1 MVSFL
6 GFFNLLLLQ
15 FLIVGCAGLMQQR
28 GPVRSAEVRDF
39 PHQARTGDELR
50 KKILVLPFIDSE
62 LQRSHAVTEIARR
75 TVVEELVKTG
85 QFVVINNNDFPQDL
99 RSFQRAGG
107 DYDMEAV
114 SRIAASMGITAVME
128 GKVVD
133 IRARRAGDELGVFRQ
148 VRASVNAEV
157 QVRVWGARVAKEIFS
172 GTRQATVE
180 SSVTR
185 ALERSE
191 SDRHL
196 SEDPTLIRQGVRNA
210 FQATIP
216 SIVRA
221 VEKLHWEGRVALV
234 SGDRVYVNAGRISG
248 IQVGDILKIVEEG
261 REVYDPDTGIF
272 IGNAPGRMKGTV
284 EVVTYFGQDG
294 SIGVVHSGSGF
305 KENDRVELY

>member
-1 MVSFL
+1 M
-6 GFFNLLLLQ
+6 Q
-15 FLIVGCAGLMQQR
+15 FVLVGCAGIMHQR
-28 GPVRSAEVRDF
+28 AAPSRSPEVRDF
-39 PHQARTGDELR
+39 PHQARAGDELR

-62 LQRSHAVTEIARR
+62 LQRSHNVTEIARR
-75 TVVEELVKTG
+75 TVVEELVRTG

-99 RSFQRAGG
+99 RSFQKASGE
-107 DYDMEAV
+107 YDMEAV
-114 SRIAASMGITAVME
+114 SRIAASMGITAVLE

-133 IRARRAGDELGVFRQ
+133 IRARRAGDELGVIRQ

-157 QVRVWGARVAKEIFS
+157 QVRVWGARVAKEIFA

-180 SSVTR
+180 STVTR

-191 SDRHL
+191 TDRHL
-196 SEDPTLIRQGVRNA
+196 SEDPVLIRQGVRNA
-210 FQATIP
+210 FQASIP

-221 VEKLHWEGRVALV
+221 VEKLNWEGRVALV
-234 SGDRVYVNAGRISG
+234 CGDRVYVNAGRVSG
-248 IQVGDILKIVEEG
+248 IQVGDILKVVEEG
-261 REVYDPDTGIF
+261 REVYDPDTGVF
-272 IGNAPGRMKGTV
+272 IGHAPGRMKGTI